1 MLGLSRQS
9 ISKLEKGLSK
19 LTVSQYI
26 AIRYLLDAWI
36 VRHPENKSLPRVI
49 SLLLDNLEME
59 NNEYLHLRRVTET
72 VAAAASMGLDQSMI
86 DDLSRMLLD
95 EWEQQ
100 AKHKQSLKNRQLEAV
115 RKGYWLSK
123 SAEDRSIPLYLAA
136 FQNGG
141 YISEEEA
148 AEWIQRI
155 ISSAEESLP

>member
-1 MLGLSRQS
+1 
-9 ISKLEKGLSK
+9 
-19 LTVSQYI
+19 
-26 AIRYLLDAWI
+26 
-36 VRHPENKSLPRVI
+36 
-49 SLLLDNLEME
+49 ME

-100 AKHKQSLKNRQLEAV
+100 AKHKQSLKNRQLEAIREEGAHKNTEKTDWIDIILSMKSRKV

-155 ISSAEESLP
+155 ISSTEESLP